1 MKPPRPPPK
10 SSLPYV
16 FLGQSQG
23 CQRSAA
29 SRWSRNSNGWNSE
42 VRKPNSKKL
51 DQLPELM
58 TSYLCNWRTNFI
70 NFIITWYFEGN
81 NMRFLMG
88 MYTSY
93 LQLTS
98 SYRLSSQTSLKST
111 LITMRSEVF
120 ELPVDVDSLKTNEFI
135 PESETM
141 RLSFGWI

>member
-1 MKPPRPPPK
+1 
-10 SSLPYV
+10 
-16 FLGQSQG
+16 
-23 CQRSAA
+23 
-29 SRWSRNSNGWNSE
+29 
-42 VRKPNSKKL
+42 
-51 DQLPELM
+51 
-58 TSYLCNWRTNFI
+58 
-70 NFIITWYFEGN
+70 
-81 NMRFLMG
+81 MRFLMG